1 MTQNETKFMDSAL
14 SLAETLHY
22 TKAAKRL
29 RISQPQ
35 LTKNIQELEDI
46 LGFRLFD
53 RDRKTVELN
62 DAGRAYIEQAKLS
75 IMYAERAFQ
84 AARDSMRDTDTVL
97 HVGRSPYTDPFLI
110 STIHSI
116 QLPLYSRLRIE
127 LSSRFSCEL
136 VDEVLAGSL
145 DLAIATEPPESP
157 LLTTVKV
164 SESPFYIAMSKK
176 DKLASFPTVT
186 LAALSNHC
194 WILFERRLH
203 PPLYDELLHLAREK
217 SAVPKKI
224 RHITA
229 PEEAF
234 PLVEERECVAFVVKA
249 GALLL
254 SRNGVT
260 VRPLIE
266 PALTLKT
273 YLVSRAD
280 DDSKLLSEFVRTYMR
295 RLSPPKKD
303 MQLAL
308 PIAANASRR
317 IAS

>member
-14 SLAETLHY
+14 ALAETLNY

-35 LTKNIQELEDI
+35 LTKNIQELEDT

-62 DAGRAYIEQAKLS
+62 DAGRAYIVQAKLS

-84 AARDSMRDTDTVL
+84 DARAAMRDADIVL
-97 HVGRSPYTDPFLI
+97 HAGRSPYTDPFLV
-110 STIHSI
+110 STLHSV
-116 QLPLYSRLRIE
+116 QLPLYSNLRIE
-127 LSSRFSCEL
+127 LSSDFSCDL
-136 VDEVLAGSL
+136 VHEVLAGAL
-145 DLAIATEPPESP
+145 DLAVVTQPPESP

-164 SESPFYIAMSKK
+164 SEAPFYIAMSKK
-176 DKLASFPTVT
+176 DELAGRPSVAFES
-186 LAALSNHC
+186 LANRY

-203 PPLYDELLHLAREK
+203 PPLYDDLLHLAREK
-217 SAVPKKI
+217 GVVPAKI
-224 RHITA
+224 KHITA

-234 PLVEERECVAFVVKA
+234 PFLADGECVAFVVKA

-260 VRPLIE
+260 VRPLAT
-266 PALTLKT
+266 PGLTLRT
-273 YLVSRAD
+273 YLASRAD
-280 DDSKLLSEFVRTYMR
+280 NESKLLSEFVRAFMR
-295 RLSPPKKD
+295 KLSDVNKYQ
-303 MQLAL
+303 QLRL
-308 PIAANASRR
+308 PIYS
-317 IAS
+317 

>member
-14 SLAETLHY
+14 ALAETLHF

-53 RDRKTVELN
+53 RDRKTVDLN

-75 IMYAERAFQ
+75 IMYAARAFQ
-84 AARDSMRDTDTVL
+84 AAREAMRDADTVL
-97 HVGRSPYTDPFLI
+97 HVGRSPYTDPFLV
-110 STIHSI
+110 STLHSI
-116 QLPLYSRLRIE
+116 QLPLYSRLRFEI
-127 LSSRFSCEL
+127 SSQFSCEL
-136 VDEVLAGSL
+136 AHDVLSGSL

-157 LLTTVKV
+157 LLTTLQI
-164 SESPFYIAMSKK
+164 SESPFYVAMSKR
-176 DKLASFPTVT
+176 DKLASDVSVT
-186 LAALSNHC
+186 LEALANHC

-203 PPLYDELLHLAREK
+203 PPLYDGVLHLAGQK
-217 SAVPKKI
+217 GVVPKKI

-234 PLVEERECVAFVVKA
+234 PFLADGECVALVVKA

-260 VRPLIE
+260 VRPLAAPE
-266 PALTLKT
+266 LTLRT
-273 YLVSRAD
+273 YLASRAD
-280 DDSKLLSEFVRTYMR
+280 DDSKLLSEFVRAFMR
-295 RLSPPKKD
+295 KLSPPKKD
-303 MQLAL
+303 VQLSL
-308 PIAANASRR
+308 PLAARR
-317 IAS
+317 SA